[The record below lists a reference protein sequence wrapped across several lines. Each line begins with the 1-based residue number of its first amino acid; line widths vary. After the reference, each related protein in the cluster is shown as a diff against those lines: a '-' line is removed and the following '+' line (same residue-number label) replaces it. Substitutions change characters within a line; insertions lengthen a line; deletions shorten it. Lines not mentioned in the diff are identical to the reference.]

1 MPVIRIS
8 MPLITH
14 VAYTN
19 NKSAKNKYW
28 KINGQAIYD
37 GSVNKFKRAIIVE
50 NMHHFIINS
59 LDDSLLNLKID
70 KVINMRYIFNTVK
83 NHGSISRRGDKTCW
97 KPAKKD
103 YKSNWDIYNL
113 ASFWIKTIDDALV
126 EAGVL
131 VDDNTDV
138 INEAAYKK
146 VEVDHIDDL
155 ELEII
160 ITY

>member
-1 MPVIRIS
+1 MEP
-8 MPLITH
+8 
-14 VAYTN
+14 
-19 NKSAKNKYW
+19 
-28 KINGQAIYD
+28 G
-37 GSVNKFKRAIIVE
+37 
-50 NMHHFIINS
+50 
-59 LDDSLLNLKID
+59 
-70 KVINMRYIFNTVK
+70 
-83 NHGSISRRGDKTCW
+83 
-97 KPAKKD
+97 

-113 ASFWIKTIDDALV
+113 ASFWIKTIDDSLV

-138 INEAAYKK
+138 IKEARYKM